1 MNTKGTDLGLT
12 NAVAGSLKSSENKIE
27 LERVR
32 NKDKADRAT
41 VENCLDPR
49 TMKEIE
55 KMLANKKLDVFSGCI
70 STGKEANVYL
80 ASGSMDINKRE
91 PFPPDEQGNIP
102 VKEYAVKVFK
112 TSILVFKDR
121 ERYVSGEFRFRN
133 GHCKGNPR
141 KMVAL
146 WAEKEVRNLKRLAL
160 TEGLIRAP
168 IPHFLKNNIIV
179 MDFLGENGVPAPRL
193 RDAQIDDWR
202 VVYDQTI
209 LMIRRLYQRCHL
221 IHADLSE
228 YNLLYF
234 QSEIWMIDVSQSVE
248 HDHPMALDF
257 LRRDCSIMSDF
268 FERKKI
274 NVLGI
279 QQVFNFTTDME
290 ISNDDEE
297 TVLQQMLQELDS
309 KTPEEIAKRKSDDTV
324 FRQIYIPRTLQELSL
339 DEILKLKKNNQE
351 DVYASLTGLK
361 SADDSTPNDEVGE
374 EQKVETK

>member
-1 MNTKGTDLGLT
+1 MNTKGSDLGLT

-297 TVLQQMLQELDS
+297 TILQQMLQELDS